1 MIVVVEVVMVMA
13 VVGSGGGDG
22 GGDMNVYEQSSVPQ
36 FSLDSSREWN
46 TTTLMLSL
54 TGSMGHKGVD
64 TDLSPAYLCV
74 LAFHV

>member
-1 MIVVVEVVMVMA
+1 MIN
-13 VVGSGGGDG
+13 SGGGGGNGDG
-22 GGDMNVYEQSSVPQ
+22 SGDGVGGYMNVYEQSSVPQ

-54 TGSMGHKGVD
+54 TGSIGHKGVY

-74 LAFHV
+74 LASHV